1 MRGLVLL
8 VTLALV
14 PGVAEAKPKD
24 KGEKP
29 AAGAPASPSR
39 GAATSDAA
47 RAKAREGA
55 FATYTSELASGQ
67 LPRAADALVA
77 IVDDPAQATFHAE
90 AYALLGELLAK
101 RDLPYAA
108 MLAYAKGYE
117 LAQDADLD
125 VVGGTVPEALALADK
140 VGDPAALQGPFS
152 KNLGLART
160 DDVRGRM
167 AYLAAREAFRNESY
181 GVALGVLK
189 MVPGGDPVYPDAKL
203 LEGVILNQQGRAED
217 ALVPFEAAQKASDGR
232 AQDFKDLLALNRA
245 RSVYAAGNFPQ
256 AITGFGAVSR
266 ASEFW
271 PEAQF
276 ERAWAHFRLDDM
288 NGALGALMT
297 LKQPFFDDWFWPEAD
312 LLRIYASFMMCK
324 FPNANDEL
332 EAFKATYAPM
342 NRALKGFIG
351 RGETEVFQATRSF
364 VERGDTGGLPKM
376 LLRGYAQEDR
386 FLASLAALRSVE
398 GELKRLGKASG
409 NPFTERAQQWLE
421 ARRDALVKVEGARIL
436 ARLSAQQQDL
446 EMKLSDAEIFGLD
459 ILRMQGQLYE
469 QAAATG
475 KMPNAVRKAQ
485 RQERTRKGFREWPYE
500 GEAWADELGY
510 YRIDATPE
518 CPASMRRD

>member
-1 MRGLVLL
+1 MRGLLL
-8 VTLALV
+8 LAALGFV

-24 KGEKP
+24 K
-29 AAGAPASPSR
+29 APASAPAPAAK
-39 GAATSDAA
+39 GAATSDAG
-47 RAKAREGA
+47 RAKAREAA
-55 FATYTSELASGQ
+55 FATYTSELAAGQ

-77 IVDDPAQATFHAE
+77 LIDDAAQATFHAE

-108 MLAYAKGYE
+108 MLAYAKAYE

-125 VVGGTVPEALALADK
+125 IVGATVPDVLALAER

-232 AQDFKDLLALNRA
+232 AQAFKDLLALNRA

-256 AITGFGAVSR
+256 AITGFAAVSR
-266 ASEFW
+266 GSEFW

-288 NGALGALMT
+288 NGTLGALMT
-297 LKQPFFDDWFWPEAD
+297 LKQPFFEDWFWPEAD

-332 EAFKATYAPM
+332 EAFKATYTPM

-351 RGETEVFQATRSF
+351 RGELEVFEGTRAF
-364 VERGDTGGLPKM
+364 VEKGDTGGLPRM

-421 ARRDALVKVEGARIL
+421 ARRDALKKAEGARIL
-436 ARLSAQQQDL
+436 ARLSVQQQDL
-446 EMKLSDAEIFGLD
+446 EVKLADAEIFGLD

-475 KMPNAVRKAQ
+475 KMPNAVRKAK
-485 RQERTRKGFREWPYE
+485 RQERPRKGYREWPYE

-510 YRIDATPE
+510 YRVDATPE